1 MFCFLST
8 HSPTPTKSYVRTWT
22 PEPFIFATIVH
33 GTQQGRNQITI
44 HISRFNLEDHKL
56 ASSLS
61 FFFLPFLLCQP
72 FHLHFSLTF
81 PLLLSHTGHQKSPRK
96 RSYVYIVH
104 IHVYRVTNLINEKR
118 SHSFLN
124 CLSNVTRV
132 LAREPTGLLGWGSN
146 RHHSEWQVN
155 PFGPTPFSA
164 IRGPPSLVSESKV
177 WNSNIKSHTVKLT
190 SHCYIRLEYLP

>member
-118 SHSFLN
+118 SIK
-124 CLSNVTRV
+124 V
-132 LAREPTGLLGWGSN
+132 LCSDCKVPYSTAP
-146 RHHSEWQVN
+146 V
-155 PFGPTPFSA
+155 
-164 IRGPPSLVSESKV
+164 SLVYVELDT
-177 WNSNIKSHTVKLT
+177 WRLT
-190 SHCYIRLEYLP
+190 SNAWGFFIYVFIFKGSH